1 MEKEYLV
8 EAELRKLYWV
18 EAYNEKEAKERALDL
33 IDDEGA
39 DSLSVK
45 IIDERELEN
54 DNDYLEYLDDDEEAE
69 CDEEW

>member
-18 EAYNEKEAKERALDL
+18 EAYNEKEARERVLDL

-39 DSLSVK
+39 DSLSIK

-54 DNDYLEYLDDDEEAE
+54 EDDYLEYLDDEEEAE

>member
-18 EAYNEKEAKERALDL
+18 EAYNEKEAKERVLDL

-54 DNDYLEYLDDDEEAE
+54 DDDYLEYLDDDEEAE

>member
-18 EAYNEKEAKERALDL
+18 EAYNEKEAKERVLDL

-54 DNDYLEYLDDDEEAE
+54 DDDYLEYLDDDEETE